1 VWVRDLKSEL
11 LLFELGY
18 YDRLWPRA
26 SDPSV
31 GGLWVA
37 CHQKLELLVAMLS
50 CSAVMTHISVLYLC
64 STASR
69 GVVSHLGVLWTSCLL
84 TFLYT
89 NYFILIER

>member
-11 LLFELGY
+11 LLFELGNCDY
-18 YDRLWPRA
+18 LCPRA

-37 CHQKLELLVAMLS
+37 CHQKSELLVAMLS
-50 CSAVMTHISVLYLC
+50 CSAMMTHISVSCLC
-64 STASR
+64 STTSH
-69 GVVSHLGVLWTSCLL
+69 GVVSHSGVLWTSRLL

-89 NYFILIER
+89 NYLILIER